1 MIFYKI
7 LIFIL
12 FINIKL
18 YSQLYVSDSDWDLHL
33 NLKDVN
39 HIVKYENS
47 VYCFSPLGLYSLDLS
62 NNSISRNLNALDLED
77 LSVRATA
84 QDSNYFFLGTASGT
98 IEIISGNKKKIL
110 NLSEDNSI
118 ININSISLFKN
129 NLFISTSSGVFN
141 VSLDGL
147 FIKEVYRYFEND
159 SEVKNIRKTIV
170 NDSAIYALSDGKVYH
185 FNFENRN
192 P

>member
-47 VYCFSPLGLYSLDLS
+47 IYCFSSIGLYSLNLS
-62 NNSISRNLNALDLED
+62 DNSISRNLNALDLDD

-98 IEIISGNKKKIL
+98 IEIVSGNKKKIL

-118 ININSISLFKN
+118 ININSISLL
-129 NLFISTSSGVFN
+129 NLNLI
-141 VSLDGL
+141 
-147 FIKEVYRYFEND
+147 YFQ
-159 SEVKNIRKTIV
+159 VQT
-170 NDSAIYALSDGKVYH
+170 LGQ
-185 FNFENRN
+185 F
-192 P
+192 

>member
-47 VYCFSPLGLYSLDLS
+47 IFCFSSLGLYSLDLS
-62 NNSISRNLNALDLED
+62 DNSISRNLNALDLDD

-84 QDSNYFFLGTASGT
+84 QDSNNFF
-98 IEIISGNKKKIL
+98 
-110 NLSEDNSI
+110 
-118 ININSISLFKN
+118 
-129 NLFISTSSGVFN
+129 
-141 VSLDGL
+141 
-147 FIKEVYRYFEND
+147 
-159 SEVKNIRKTIV
+159 
-170 NDSAIYALSDGKVYH
+170 
-185 FNFENRN
+185 
-192 P
+192 